1 MKNLFG
7 ILLALITVSIC
18 AQNRDTT
25 IKYDLNFDGRD
36 EIIKCSYH
44 ESTYEFTLQIGSAA
58 ATGTFAESYDMGI
71 EIIDINKND
80 NLREV
85 VLKGYGNSDQNDM
98 YFFQYLNGII
108 VNCGHL
114 PSNFGVEA
122 KGNSIL
128 TEYGWMGF
136 WDIKFEYE
144 FDSRNKTLTK
154 VEKEFYDVNKECEV
168 KTSFKLLTGRDDN
181 SVVAVNLK
189 PKTKLTIVKADI
201 TPACDPVNGYTDD
214 MMCDWFL
221 IKTSDG
227 KQGWCR
233 LKDFYENVDGLV
245 WAG

>member
-1 MKNLFG
+1 MKKLFT
-7 ILLALITVSIC
+7 ILFALVAVSIYS
-18 AQNRDTT
+18 QNRDTT
-25 IKYDLNFDGRD
+25 FKYDLNFDGKD
-36 EIIKCSYH
+36 EIIKCSYN
-44 ESTYEFTLQIGSAA
+44 EATYEFILQIGSAA

-98 YFFQYLNGII
+98 YFFQYINGNI
-108 VNCGHL
+108 VSCGHL

-136 WDIKFEYE
+136 WDIKIKYE
-144 FDSRNKTLTK
+144 FNSKNKTLTK
-154 VEKEFYDVNKECEV
+154 IEEDFYEVNKECEV
-168 KTSFKLLTGRDDN
+168 KNTFNLLSGRDDK
-181 SVVAVNLK
+181 SVVAVRLK
-189 PKTKLTIVKADI
+189 PKTKLTIIKADI
-201 TPACDPVNGYTDD
+201 TPVCDQVNGYSDD

-233 LKDFYENVDGLV
+233 LKDFYENVDGLI